1 MSPGPAIAGL
11 CLMSVLWACKAEHPG
26 PSITGDPEAGRA
38 ALQAHDC
45 GVCHRIPGVRGAVGL
60 VGPPLEGFGNRIY
73 ITGRFANTETMLTR
87 WIVDPPALVPATA
100 MPSVGVDE
108 QDARNMAAY
117 LLRLR

>member
-1 MSPGPAIAGL
+1 MSRGRSLAGL
-11 CLMSVLWACKAEHPG
+11 CLVTVLCACKSDPPG
-26 PSITGDPEAGRA
+26 PLTTGDANAGRA
-38 ALQAHDC
+38 ALEAYDC

-73 ITGRFANTETMLTR
+73 ITGRFANTEPMLER

-108 QDARNMAAY
+108 HDARNMAAY
-117 LLRLR
+117 LLSLR